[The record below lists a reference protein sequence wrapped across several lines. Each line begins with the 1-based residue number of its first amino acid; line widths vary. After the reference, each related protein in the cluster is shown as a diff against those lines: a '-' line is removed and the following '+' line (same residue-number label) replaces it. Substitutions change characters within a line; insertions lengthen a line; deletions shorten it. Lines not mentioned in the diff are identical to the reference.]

1 LNTELPATDLAAHDD
16 ALEEVQE
23 IAPRRRRR
31 IPASLVFGGAAV
43 GLCVLVA
50 AIGPYFAPYDPVN
63 GNMLASLAPPSSAH
77 LLGTDLY
84 GRDVLTRIIY
94 GARLAIGLSVAVVVA
109 SCIIGS
115 LYGLMA
121 GYFRGPAETTLM
133 RIVDIF
139 ISFPSIVLVV
149 AVLAVLGP
157 GLVTLVVAIA
167 AVDWT
172 TYARLMHSQVLSIR
186 EREYIEACR
195 ALGMS
200 PARTT
205 LKHILPN
212 ALSAALVYASLDVT
226 QVILA
231 ISALSFLGIG
241 VQPPQADW
249 GSMIN
254 DGRSLIYL
262 SWWISTFPGI
272 AVILTGL
279 AFSLLGDGL
288 ADALEIRL

>member
-1 LNTELPATDLAAHDD
+1 LTPAVPAPELLAADDD
-16 ALEEVQE
+16 AE

-31 IPASLVFGGAAV
+31 IPGSLVFGGAAV
-43 GLCVLVA
+43 ALCVLVA
-50 AIGPYFAPYDPVN
+50 AIGPYFAPYDPN
-63 GNMLASLAPPSSAH
+63 YQNLLESLAPPSPAH

-94 GARLAIGLSVAVVVA
+94 GARIAIGLSVVVVVVA
-109 SCIIGS
+109 LVIGS
-115 LYGLMA
+115 LYGLVA
-121 GYFRGPAETTLM
+121 GYFRGLTETILM
-133 RIVDIF
+133 RIVDVF
-139 ISFPSIVLVV
+139 ISFPSIVLVI

-186 EREYIEACR
+186 EREYVEACR

-212 ALSAALVYASLDVT
+212 ALSAALVYASLDIT
-226 QVILA
+226 QVIQA
-231 ISALSFLGIG
+231 I
-241 VQPPQADW
+241 
-249 GSMIN
+249 
-254 DGRSLIYL
+254 
-262 SWWISTFPGI
+262 
-272 AVILTGL
+272 
-279 AFSLLGDGL
+279 
-288 ADALEIRL
+288 